1 MERLRLETLAPC
13 GWPEPAVTVGNFD
26 GVHRGH
32 QSLVAEAVAEARA
45 RGGTAVALTFD
56 PHPSRVLSPDRAPS
70 SLMTLDQKAE
80 TLARLGID
88 RLAVLPFTFE
98 LSRETAADFARL
110 VLRDA
115 LGARAVVVGEGFRF
129 GRGREGDLATLAA
142 LGGSL
147 GFAVRGTRPVIHEG
161 APISSTRI
169 REALARGAVAGARE
183 MLGRSFFV
191 DGPVVRGAGRGR
203 TLGLPTANVAV
214 VNETL
219 PARGVYACWCRVA
232 EEEGAPGQG
241 AARAAVVNI
250 GHRPTFGGVGLSVE
264 THLLD
269 FEADLYGRTLRV
281 EFEERLRE
289 ERPFTDAD
297 ALVRQVRD
305 DIARARKMLDI
316 VDRGPGA

>member
-1 MERLRLETLAPC
+1 MERVRLDTPAPR
-13 GWPEPAVTVGNFD
+13 GWPLPAVTVGNFD

-56 PHPSRVLSPDRAPS
+56 PHPSRVLSPDRAPG

-80 TLARLGID
+80 ALALLGID

-98 LSRETAADFARL
+98 LSRQSAGDFARA

-115 LGARAVVVGEGFRF
+115 VGARVVVVGEGFRF
-129 GRGREGDLATLAA
+129 GRGREGDLALLSR
-142 LGGSL
+142 LGESL

-169 REALARGAVAGARE
+169 REALARGAVAAARQ
-183 MLGRSFFV
+183 MLGRHFFV
-191 DGPVVRGAGRGR
+191 DGAVVRGQGRGR
-203 TLGLPTANVAV
+203 TIGLPTANIAV

-219 PARGVYACWCRVA
+219 PARGVYACRCRVLGEA
-232 EEEGAPGQG
+232 GG
-241 AARAAVVNI
+241 AARGAVLNI
-250 GHRPTFGGVGLSVE
+250 GHRPTFGGGGLSVE
-264 THLLD
+264 AHLLD
-269 FEADLYGRTLRV
+269 FEGDLYGRTLRV

-289 ERPFTDAD
+289 ERPFEGAE
-297 ALVRQVRD
+297 ALVRQVQD
-305 DIARARKMLDI
+305 DIARARRMLL
-316 VDRGPGA
+316 

>member
-1 MERLRLETLAPC
+1 
-13 GWPEPAVTVGNFD
+13 
-26 GVHRGH
+26 
-32 QSLVAEAVAEARA
+32 
-45 RGGTAVALTFD
+45 
-56 PHPSRVLSPDRAPS
+56 
-70 SLMTLDQKAE
+70 
-80 TLARLGID
+80 
-88 RLAVLPFTFE
+88 
-98 LSRETAADFARL
+98 
-110 VLRDA
+110 
-115 LGARAVVVGEGFRF
+115 
-129 GRGREGDLATLAA
+129 
-142 LGGSL
+142 
-147 GFAVRGTRPVIHEG
+147 
-161 APISSTRI
+161 
-169 REALARGAVAGARE
+169 
-183 MLGRSFFV
+183 
-191 DGPVVRGAGRGR
+191 VVRGAGRGR

-232 EEEGAPGQG
+232 EQEGAAGQG

>member
-1 MERLRLETLAPC
+1 MERVRLDTLAPR
-13 GWPEPAVTVGNFD
+13 GWPRPAVTVGNFD

-32 QSLVAEAVAEARA
+32 QSLVAEAVAEAA
-45 RGGTAVALTFD
+45 AGGGTAVALTFD

-80 TLARLGID
+80 ALARLGID

-98 LSRETAADFARL
+98 LSRETAADFARI

-115 LGARAVVVGEGFRF
+115 LGAAVVVVGEGFRF
-129 GRGREGDLATLAA
+129 GRGREGDLALLSV
-142 LGGSL
+142 LGRSL
-147 GFAVRGTRPVIHEG
+147 GFAVRGTRPVLHEG

-183 MLGRSFFV
+183 MLGRPFFV
-191 DGPVVRGAGRGR
+191 DGPVVRGEGRGR

-219 PARGVYACWCRVA
+219 PARGVYACWCRVR
-232 EEEGAPGQG
+232 GAGED
-241 AARAAVVNI
+241 AAHAAVLNI
-250 GHRPTFGGVGLSVE
+250 GHRPTFGGGGLSVE
-264 THLLD
+264 AHLLD

-281 EFEERLRE
+281 EFAERLRE
-289 ERPFTDAD
+289 ERPFAGAE
-297 ALVRQVRD
+297 ALVRQVKED
-305 DIARARKMLDI
+305 VARARKMLDI